1 MYVYFQPNP
10 CGRAVGDCAV
20 RAISAAFN
28 IDWEEAFDILASF
41 AKSMCDMPSSDQ
53 VWGAALR
60 ANGFRKA
67 ILPTYCPHCYTM
79 EDFCKDFPH
88 GIYVVGFGGRGANAR
103 RDSMGRYSSRNDG
116 GYSNDEGFRMSM
128 QDLMQDAPNDYV
140 RQKMMDAMNGM

>member
-1 MYVYFQPNP
+1 MYIYYQPNP
-10 CGRAVGDCAV
+10 CGRAVGDCSV

-28 IDWEEAFDILASF
+28 IDWEEAFDILSSF

-79 EDFCKDFPH
+79 EDFCKNFPH
-88 GIYVVGFGGRGANAR
+88 GIYVVGFGGHVATVIDGDLY
-103 RDSMGRYSSRNDG
+103 DSWDSSQEMPV
-116 GYSNDEGFRMSM
+116 Y
-128 QDLMQDAPNDYV
+128 YWY
-140 RQKMMDAMNGM
+140 KH